1 MRSHRS
7 SWIIGLT
14 GVVLAGL
21 VAGVQ
26 AASDLTGLVFL
37 ANRDSHELV
46 VIDAATD
53 QIISRVA
60 VGKRPHMTVLS
71 AAGKVYTTGTG
82 TNDVTVVDAATLR
95 VERKIPVQAKGPEHA
110 ALSPDGQFLW
120 VANVAGNAVSVIDLA
135 AAKTVQVLKG
145 LSQPHNIVFAPDG
158 KAYVTQVGSYR
169 VAVFTPGQAT
179 PVARIAAGSPAR
191 LASLHPQKVQGV
203 DNAALAQGLLFAT
216 NQDAGEV
223 AVIDSARDAVV
234 KVIPVG
240 REPWEP
246 YESPDHAKILVP
258 NLADRTVSVIDVPS
272 QKVLATLPGGKDM
285 TGVVVTA
292 GLEKSLRG
300 APGGSQSQ
308 RHRSG
313 AAAGDRRDCRR
324 ALARGGHPNRRRED
338 LCRQLGFGQRQ
349 RHRCRLRSRADDD
362 HEGRQIPLGPG
373 LVQWLPATATRPM
386 SLLGLLLAGLL
397 LGSPVWP
404 ASRVA
409 TAAVW
414 GDGRGAGARDP
425 PNGHRGPAP
434 GSDDGVPQG
443 LGPDDAYPW
452 GGRPRLAPA
461 RPGAAPHPRPPGDGG
476 GRLDAARDVAELF
489 VPSGGLLYRER
500 DGQGEREVRS
510 RGPAWDRIP
519 ALLVL
524 IDRGTAS
531 AAEVLAGALQQAAL
545 ARLVAYPQCPGR
557 ARFTPAD
564 PQARGRVRWRAT
576 GEVRLP
582 DGTPITGRG
591 LRAGGALG
599 IKPPAAPAWSSTK
612 GVRRARRGRRRGTAD
627 D

>member
-1 MRSHRS
+1 MRSHRR
-7 SWIIGLT
+7 SWILGLT

-26 AASDLTGLVFL
+26 AASDLTDLVFL

-60 VGKRPHMTVLS
+60 VGRRPHMTVLS

-135 AAKTVQVLKG
+135 AAKTVQVVKG

-169 VAVFTPGQAT
+169 VAVFTPGKAT

-203 DNAALAQGLLFAT
+203 NNAALAQGLLFAT

-246 YESPDHAKILVP
+246 YETPDHTKILVP

-292 GLEKSLRG
+292 DSKKAYVVRRGDNKVSVIDLERLQVTGEIAVGRSPEVATRT
-300 APGGSQSQ
+300 AGGKIYVAN
-308 RHRSG
+308 SG
-313 AAAGDRRDCRR
+313 SGSVSVIDAGSDRVLTTITKVGKYPW
-324 ALARGGHPNRRRED
+324 ALAS
-338 LCRQLGFGQRQ
+338 F
-349 RHRCRLRSRADDD
+349 
-362 HEGRQIPLGPG
+362 
-373 LVQWLPATATRPM
+373 
-386 SLLGLLLAGLL
+386 
-397 LGSPVWP
+397 
-404 ASRVA
+404 
-409 TAAVW
+409 
-414 GDGRGAGARDP
+414 
-425 PNGHRGPAP
+425 NGYNYCH
-434 GSDDGVPQG
+434 
-443 LGPDDAYPW
+443 
-452 GGRPRLAPA
+452 
-461 RPGAAPHPRPPGDGG
+461 
-476 GRLDAARDVAELF
+476 
-489 VPSGGLLYRER
+489 
-500 DGQGEREVRS
+500 
-510 RGPAWDRIP
+510 
-519 ALLVL
+519 
-524 IDRGTAS
+524 
-531 AAEVLAGALQQAAL
+531 
-545 ARLVAYPQCPGR
+545 
-557 ARFTPAD
+557 
-564 PQARGRVRWRAT
+564 
-576 GEVRLP
+576 
-582 DGTPITGRG
+582 
-591 LRAGGALG
+591 
-599 IKPPAAPAWSSTK
+599 
-612 GVRRARRGRRRGTAD
+612 
-627 D
+627 